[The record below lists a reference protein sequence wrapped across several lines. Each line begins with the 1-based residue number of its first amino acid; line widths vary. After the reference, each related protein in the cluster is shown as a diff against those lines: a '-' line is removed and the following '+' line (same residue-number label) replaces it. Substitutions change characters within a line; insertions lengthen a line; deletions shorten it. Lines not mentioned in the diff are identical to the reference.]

1 MFLIRRSLV
10 LASITLAASAASH
23 AQAAPPPNPRKLLS
37 IFQEVVKPARNSSH
51 EAHET
56 GWPTTFAKAKSP
68 VYSLALVST
77 TGNNDAL
84 YITAY
89 PSFAELEKG
98 VGWAEKVPGMQATLD
113 RLAEKDAEFLVSTRA
128 TIASQQ
134 EDLTLGTPGELKGM
148 HGFLI
153 RTTRVKIGRG
163 SDYEEYMKLV
173 QEGYKKANVDPHV
186 VSYAVTSGVPVPTF
200 MTFRGFRSLAEM
212 DEWPAQGSAMRAAL
226 SQEQRDKMDKLIEG
240 AFTVR
245 DAEIYMVSPKMSYM
259 SMAHMNADPDFWK
272 SSPPMQLAKA
282 AQAMVEQAGAP
293 KTKKP

>member
-1 MFLIRRSLV
+1 MLFIRRSLV
-10 LASITLAASAASH
+10 LASITLAASAAAH

-37 IFQEVVKPARNSSH
+37 IFQEVVKPARNASH

-56 GWPTTFAKAKSP
+56 GWPTAFAKAKSP

-89 PSFAELEKG
+89 PSFAEMEKG

-134 EDLTLGTPGELKGM
+134 EDLTLGTPGDLTRM

-153 RTTRVKIGRG
+153 RTSRVKIGHG

-173 QEGYKKANVDPHV
+173 QEGYKKANIDPHIA
-186 VSYAVTSGVPVPTF
+186 SYAVTSGVPVPTY
-200 MTFRGFRSLAEM
+200 MTFRGFHSLAEM
-212 DEWPAQGSAMRAAL
+212 DEWPAQGIAMRAAL
-226 SQEQRDKMDKLIEG
+226 TQEQRDRMDKLVEG

-245 DAEIYMVSPKMSYM
+245 DAEIYMISPKMSYV
-259 SMAHMNADPDFWK
+259 SMAHMKADPEFWK

-282 AQAMVEQAGAP
+282 AQPMVEQAGAP